1 MALMPSLVSGIE
13 PQHDLNPEIQPRNGI
28 PGAWHVATRD
38 MYIWNTH
45 VPAGVVCTVYPY
57 RVHRPPNLFG
67 KSESVDKKTTPAAC
81 T

>member
-28 PGAWHVATRD
+28 QVPGTWLREICTYGIHMCRLV
-38 MYIWNTH
+38 
-45 VPAGVVCTVYPY
+45 VVCTVYPY